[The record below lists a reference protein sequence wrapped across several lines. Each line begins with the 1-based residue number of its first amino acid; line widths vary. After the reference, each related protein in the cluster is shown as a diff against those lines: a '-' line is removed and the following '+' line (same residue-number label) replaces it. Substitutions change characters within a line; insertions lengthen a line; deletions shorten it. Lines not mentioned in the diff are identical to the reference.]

1 MLVYCCGVIGQSHS
15 CCNCVKYNNN
25 CIAFYR
31 SSTAAVV
38 ADMTDEM
45 FKLVARVAMIVSAM
59 VTIMVILSACEGEE
73 ARLGLQWR
81 TNNLFLQTPG
91 IITFS

>member
-1 MLVYCCGVIGQSHS
+1 
-15 CCNCVKYNNN
+15 
-25 CIAFYR
+25 
-31 SSTAAVV
+31 
-38 ADMTDEM
+38 MTDEM